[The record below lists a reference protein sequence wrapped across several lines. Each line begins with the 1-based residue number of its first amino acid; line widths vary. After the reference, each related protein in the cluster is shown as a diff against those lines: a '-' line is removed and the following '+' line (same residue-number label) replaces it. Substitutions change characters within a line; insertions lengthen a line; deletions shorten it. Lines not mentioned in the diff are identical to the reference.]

1 MLLLCL
7 TKSWLGCK
15 SHCRRIPSAN
25 HGFPSLGFIT
35 YPGLLTVKQLT
46 ATQALLDESQR
57 RLGEA
62 VALCDAAQQ
71 RVAGETQR
79 ADRLAAERAILEAAE
94 AAARAE
100 ATAAGQEKHKM
111 AAQLIAAQVCNCT
124 VLIMPEDEVYY
135 HLVSTPIGAP
145 HMRLSQERL
154 CRSVLA
160 HALD

>member
-1 MLLLCL
+1 M
-7 TKSWLGCK
+7 
-15 SHCRRIPSAN
+15 I
-25 HGFPSLGFIT
+25 
-35 YPGLLTVKQLT
+35 

-94 AAARAE
+94 AAARVE

-111 AAQLIAAQVCNCT
+111 AAQLIAAQVYNCT
-124 VLIMPEDEVYY
+124 VLIMPEDGVYY
-135 HLVSTPIGAP
+135 HLVSTPISAP
-145 HMRLSQERL
+145 HMHLSQRRL